1 MILSEIPYKNKI
13 ILAKITMSS
22 FSISAVS
29 SALSDD
35 LQQKIDTKTKP
46 PGSLGRL
53 ETLALQIGRIQN
65 TLTPKLKSP
74 TILVFAGDHGITE
87 EGVSPFPQ
95 EVTAQMVLNF
105 LNGGAAINV
114 FCRQHN
120 LRLHVVD
127 AGVKG
132 DLPEHPDLAAAKIGR
147 GTKNFAQTPAMSAEE
162 CEKALNK
169 GAELSRTLPETE
181 CNVIGFGEMGI
192 GNTSAAAALMQRYT
206 GLPLEDCVGKGTGL
220 DDSGLARKRE
230 ILQKA
235 LDLHSKIQEPEA
247 VLATFGGFEI
257 AMMVGAMLESAVL
270 GRILLIDGFI
280 AGSAFLAASRIAPEI
295 QEYAV
300 FTHQSDELGHSEML
314 KFMQAEPLLSLGM
327 RLGEGTGAAVAFPL
341 LQSAVAFLNQMASF
355 ESAGVSD
362 RTDGE

>member
-1 MILSEIPYKNKI
+1 MRSYSV
-13 ILAKITMSS
+13 SS
-22 FSISAVS
+22 VS
-29 SALSDD
+29 SAVNND

-53 ETLALQIGRIQN
+53 ETLALQVGRIQN
-65 TLTPKLKSP
+65 TLTPELKNP

-87 EGVSPFPQ
+87 EGVSPYPQ
-95 EVTAQMVLNF
+95 EVTTQMVLNF

-114 FCRQHN
+114 FCNQHN
-120 LRLHVVD
+120 LHLYVVD
-127 AGVKG
+127 AGVKV
-132 DLPEHPDLAAAKIGR
+132 DLPEHPELIVAKIGR
-147 GTKNFAQTPAMSAEE
+147 GTKNFAQQPAMSAEE
-162 CEKALNK
+162 CEQALNK
-169 GAELSRTLPETE
+169 GAELSRTLPDTK
-181 CNVIGFGEMGI
+181 CNVVGFGEMGI
-192 GNTSAAAALMQRYT
+192 GNTSSAAALMQCYT

-235 LDLHSKIQEPEA
+235 LNLHVGIQDQHA
-247 VLATFGGFEI
+247 VLATYGGFEI

-280 AGSAFLAASRIAPEI
+280 ASSAFLAAYRIVPEI
-295 QEYAV
+295 KEYAV
-300 FTHQSDELGHSEML
+300 FTHQSDEHGHSEML
-314 KFMQAEPLLSLGM
+314 NYLQAEPLISLGM

-341 LQSAVAFLNQMASF
+341 LQSAVAFLNEMASF